1 MIILKLIKNNK
12 YNNPRKNKLKIHKLK
27 INKNLW
33 KIKKLMTNLKKNWKR
48 KINKYLT
55 FTKIINKLIK
65 INQNKQKNN

>member
-33 KIKKLMTNLKKNWKR
+33 KIKKLMTNLKKNWK
-48 KINKYLT
+48 I
-55 FTKIINKLIK
+55 
-65 INQNKQKNN
+65 KNNY